1 MAANVSLIYA
11 VKNKE
16 GSMEDLLKAVLE
28 QTRQPD
34 EVIIVDG
41 GSTDRTVD
49 IIRPHIDRGAP
60 YCLMMEYG
68 ANIV

>member
-1 MAANVSLIYA
+1 
-11 VKNKE
+11 
-16 GSMEDLLKAVLE
+16 MEDLLKAVLE

-41 GSTDRTVD
+41 GSTDCTVD